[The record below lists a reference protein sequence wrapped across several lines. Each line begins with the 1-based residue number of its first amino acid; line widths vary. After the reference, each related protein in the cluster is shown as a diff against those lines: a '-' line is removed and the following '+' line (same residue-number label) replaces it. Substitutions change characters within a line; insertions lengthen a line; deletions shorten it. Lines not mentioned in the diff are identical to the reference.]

1 MKLNDPASS
10 FSLRAAL
17 PGIAVVMAFALFSS
31 TLPGKVPHEISI
43 AYRVLLAVMPWVAI
57 LVQGQRSASL
67 GFTSRK
73 FSANLIWGVLL
84 GILWRGGTL
93 LLNFALIRIMP
104 FQAKHWT
111 GFEAIF
117 LMPWMEEVFFR
128 GYLGSALSTRFGRN
142 WGNFL
147 QAGLFT
153 LQPAHTS
160 QGFPAV
166 IQIYLFGLAAGWVVQ
181 RNGSIWAAIAA
192 HGVANAMVV
201 LLSIWI

>member
-1 MKLNDPASS
+1 MKLNDPASG
-10 FSLRAAL
+10 FPLRAAL
-17 PGIAVVMAFALFSS
+17 PGIAVVIVFALFSS
-31 TLPGKVPHEISI
+31 ALPGKVPHEISI
-43 AYRVLLAVMPWVAI
+43 AYLILLTIMPWLAI
-57 LVQGQRSASL
+57 LVKGQGPAPL

-73 FSANLIWGVLL
+73 VSTNLIWGVLL
-84 GILWRGGTL
+84 GILWRGSTL
-93 LLNFALIRIMP
+93 LLNFALIHILP
-104 FQAKHWT
+104 LQAKHWT
-111 GFEAIF
+111 GFETIF

-128 GYLGSALSTRFGRN
+128 GYLGSALSTRLGRN

-160 QGFPAV
+160 QGIPAV

-181 RNGSIWAAIAA
+181 RNGSIWAAVAA
-192 HGVANAMVV
+192 HAVANAMVV